1 MAQVTVRINGYAYTI
16 GCQDGEEHH
25 LLTMAAEVDKRI
37 DSIRAAAG
45 QSGESRMLVMA
56 ALLLADDLFETQKRV
71 AEQQAGTPPTDPKLG
86 RRLNRIAK
94 RAEDIAA
101 DLEHP

>member
-16 GCQDGEEHH
+16 GCQDGEEQH
-25 LLTMAAEVDKRI
+25 LLTMADDVDKRI

-56 ALLLADDLFETQKRV
+56 ALLLADDLYETQKRLS
-71 AEQQAGTPPTDPKLG
+71 ELQAGKPPTDPKLG

-94 RAEDIAA
+94 RAEDIAT
-101 DLEHP
+101 DLEAP